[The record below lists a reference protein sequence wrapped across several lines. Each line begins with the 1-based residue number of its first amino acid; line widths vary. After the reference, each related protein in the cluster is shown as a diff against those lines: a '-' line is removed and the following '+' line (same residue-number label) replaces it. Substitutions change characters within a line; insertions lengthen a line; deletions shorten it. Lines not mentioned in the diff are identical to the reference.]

1 MFCYILSSAECAVK
15 LNGKYSGKCS
25 GNYFVFECEETLI
38 ELVPLDNERLPV
50 AYLFEKG
57 AESTPNMKV
66 YDLKN
71 GYLLLPVFS
80 RRAVTDF
87 KMIGRG
93 KARFS
98 VGTVSVACY
107 GENGVKLVVETERDA
122 YIESLPFLP
131 AEARFEKAEGGSKE
145 YLVCFFI
152 GERTLVTAF
161 EIGEGITLAFRRV
174 CDAYTFEPPILTL
187 TENKNDILKHTVFS
201 SWKFGEKVFGVETE
215 IRRKR
220 QIYAVEEKL
229 LPYCFFEEILIGGDA
244 GDFLTPAIKPRA
256 DELKGFL
263 GNFTAVLPPPHFVNQ
278 NYQLLLYADKVEYA
292 EVTLSGGLISNVS
305 LHEV

>member
-38 ELVPLDNERLPV
+38 ELVPLDNERLPI
-50 AYLFEKG
+50 ACLFNKD
-57 AESTPNMKV
+57 AESAPNMKV
-66 YDLKN
+66 FNLKN

-80 RRAVTDF
+80 RRSVTDF

-93 KARFS
+93 RTTFS

-107 GENGVKLVVETERDA
+107 AENGVKLVVETERDA
-122 YIESLPFLP
+122 IIESLPFLP
-131 AEARFEKAEGGSKE
+131 EEARFEKCEGGGKE

-152 GERTLVTAF
+152 GRRTLVTAF
-161 EIGEGITLAFRRV
+161 DIGESITLAFRRT
-174 CDAYTFEPPILTL
+174 CDAYAFDPPVLTL

-201 SWKFGEKVFGVETE
+201 SWRFSEKVFGEQTE

-220 QIYAVEEKL
+220 QIYTVDEKL
-229 LPYCFFEEILIGGDA
+229 LPYCFFEEILVGGDPS
-244 GDFLTPAIKPRA
+244 DFLTPALKPRA

-263 GNFTAVLPPPHFVNQ
+263 GDFTAVLPPPHFVNQ
-278 NYQLLLYADKVEYA
+278 NYLLLLYADKVEYA
-292 EVTLSGGLISNVS
+292 EVTLNKGLISNVS